1 MSEEKV
7 KAVDTKEDWVGVTS
21 ETEGKLMSGFEQIL
35 KMAQKTGEKWKE
47 KKRKSESE
55 ILCLEC
61 GKRLKNMAGY
71 KRHISSKSGCGGKK
85 GYKNVSAIRPDG
97 FDRSLTGAPMERAMI
112 KHAKDSSVINDLS
125 NTNGKKIT
133 VIDLVKCPISMLEG
147 MLKKADISVV
157 KKFAS
162 MRFHANN
169 SSRKVMAD
177 KILEKK

>member
-1 MSEEKV
+1 MSEEKAKV
-7 KAVDTKEDWVGVTS
+7 VDTKEDWVGVTS
-21 ETEGKLMSGFEQIL
+21 ETEKKLSDGFGQVL
-35 KMAQKTGEKWKE
+35 KMAQEAGRRWKE
-47 KKRKSESE
+47 KKNSATKEV
-55 ILCLEC
+55 LCLGC
-61 GKRLKNMAGY
+61 SKKFKNMAGY
-71 KRHISSKSGCGGKK
+71 KRHISSKSGCDGKK
-85 GYKNVSAIRPDG
+85 GCKNVSTVKPDSY
-97 FDRSLTGAPMERAMI
+97 DRSLTEVPPEAVRMSLS
-112 KHAKDSSVINDLS
+112 KNSSVINDLS

-147 MLKKADISVV
+147 MLKKADVSVV